1 MTQASEKRIQVVE
14 ILSNLEDV
22 PALEE
27 LLTATGYEPSSYSDL
42 EEQRGTTYLLASDMS
57 EARAWREAIEGL
69 LPEWSDCL
77 SGAPLTVQT
86 AELLEE
92 GLRAAGRDLK

>member
-42 EEQRGTTYLLASDMS
+42 EEQRGTTYLQYLIIYCFYS
-57 EARAWREAIEGL
+57 
-69 LPEWSDCL
+69 
-77 SGAPLTVQT
+77 PLHIFST
-86 AELLEE
+86 
-92 GLRAAGRDLK
+92 